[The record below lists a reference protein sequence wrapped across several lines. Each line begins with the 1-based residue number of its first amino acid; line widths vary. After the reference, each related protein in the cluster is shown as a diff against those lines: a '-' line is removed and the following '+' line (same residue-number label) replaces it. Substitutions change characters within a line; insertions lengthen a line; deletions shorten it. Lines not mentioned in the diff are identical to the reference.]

1 MPFQSRDLL
10 RSGLVVAMAAAV
22 LNLATVGFAAPPAP
36 PGVPEIDPS
45 SAASALAVLAGSGL
59 ILAERLGL
67 RRK

>member
-22 LNLATVGFAAPPAP
+22 VNLATVGFAAPP